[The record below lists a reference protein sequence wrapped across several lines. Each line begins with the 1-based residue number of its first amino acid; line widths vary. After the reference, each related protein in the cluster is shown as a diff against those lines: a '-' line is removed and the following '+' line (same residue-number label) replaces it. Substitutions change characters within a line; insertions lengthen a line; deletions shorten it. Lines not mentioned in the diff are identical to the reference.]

1 MVLVTLVAVFAYL
14 FDAGGMTRHDTLCK
28 ALLGAFWCFY
38 FLSPLLLRVR
48 VLGPFLIGAGRL
60 LLLAIF
66 IGFFGGVYWVI
77 LSPHS

>member
-38 FLSPLLLRVR
+38 FFSPLLLRVR
-48 VLGPFLIGAGRL
+48 VLGPLLIGAGRL
-60 LLLAIF
+60 LVIAVVF
-66 IGFFGGVYWVI
+66 GFFGGVYWLI
-77 LSPHS
+77 FTHG